1 MNSKSYPMLNIFWFL
16 KMLIDYVSIMEMKLL
31 TAIHL
36 PEMFS
41 NWPEINC
48 IP

>member
-1 MNSKSYPMLNIFWFL
+1 
-16 KMLIDYVSIMEMKLL
+16 MLIDYVSIMEMKLL
-31 TAIHL
+31 TANYL

-41 NWPEINC
+41 NWPEIC